1 MYRKCLLAAAIGSI
15 AAQGNAASWQS
26 VFSATTTNVKSNAVT
41 HTNQGIDGIV
51 DTTGV
56 ATTSNLLVLGSEY
69 AQNDLI
75 TFTVSQ
81 AARTNYSWPTSLKS
95 LVNGDATYGGA
106 GAAVNEFEVKTAA
119 TANATLAT
127 LALRVTAAGNADYAD
142 NTAFVCGDQFTV
154 GTATTVYTV
163 TGDHD
168 TNCGSGNTAKNLEF
182 LPVLAANAVV
192 GDDIVVKK
200 RSTVTLGL
208 VSSTST
214 EAVYRVSSILTAADT
229 ATIGSTTIG
238 AMVQSP
244 AVEVTAAGL
253 VAAGT
258 TGVTMSSSAKTG
270 AGTAMDANGT
280 AYAIAKS
287 TDQFPLTITKFN
299 GIVDVEQ
306 SSAAFTGGNST
317 ASQDCVDF
325 NTTAVAAGTEGN
337 SLTLSAAGA
346 LTLDVAV
353 NDLVATSTATTH
365 TVNYTGGFSW
375 LDTTPATAGLQGA
388 DFTTGSDGGL
398 ATAADTAMTK
408 LTVTDATT
416 IETGSTPLCINK
428 SVATQTIPTGTFD
441 GNTVYTWTNAAGT
454 TGRTST
460 TTHASLGAWTLNG
473 VSLVVYGVPMGSTVD
488 RMIWVNNAGSTD
500 AVLTGSFTMAGVT
513 TSNLALGTANAL
525 TSTSIDEALDTALT
539 AAGVTPADS
548 SRGSLTISAP
558 VKTADVTV
566 SASYRVK
573 SANDRLGIET
583 SDSIDGTAK

>member
-1 MYRKCLLAAAIGSI
+1 MYRKCLLAAAIASV

-26 VFSATTTNVKSNAVT
+26 VFSSASTNVKSNAVT
-41 HTNQGIDGIV
+41 HTNQGINGIA
-51 DTTGV
+51 DTAGV

-106 GAAVNEFEVKTAA
+106 GAAANEFEVKTAA

-127 LALRVTAAGNADYAD
+127 LALRATAVGNADYAD
-142 NTAFVCGDQFTV
+142 GTAFVCGDQFTV
-154 GTATTVYTV
+154 GAATTVYTV
-163 TGDHD
+163 TADHD
-168 TNCGSGNTAKNLEF
+168 TDCGTGITAKNLEF

-214 EAVYRVSSILTAADT
+214 EAVYRVSSILNASDT

-238 AMVQSP
+238 AMIQSP

-258 TGVTMSSSAKTG
+258 TGVTISSSAKTG
-270 AGTAMDANGT
+270 SGTAMDANGT

-287 TDQFPLTITKFN
+287 IDQFPLTITKFD
-299 GIVDVEQ
+299 GVVDVEQ
-306 SSAAFTGGNST
+306 SSAALTGGNST
-317 ASQDCVDF
+317 SSADCVDF
-325 NTTAVAAGTEGN
+325 NTTAVAAGTQGE
-337 SLTLSAAGA
+337 SLTLSSTGV

-353 NDLVATSTATTH
+353 NDLIATSTATTH
-365 TVNYTGGFSW
+365 TVNFSGGFSW
-375 LDTTPATAGLQGA
+375 LDTTPGTAGLQGA
-388 DFTTGSDGGL
+388 DFTTNSQAAL
-398 ATAADTAMTK
+398 STVADTAMTK

-416 IETGSTPLCINK
+416 INTGSTPLCINK
-428 SVATQTIPTGTFD
+428 SVAAQIIPTGTFD
-441 GNTVYTWTNAAGT
+441 GKTVYTWTNSGGV
-454 TGRTST
+454 TGKTST

-473 VSLVVYGVPMGSTVD
+473 VSLSVYGVPMGSTVD
-488 RMIWVNNAGSTD
+488 RMIWVNNKGATD

-513 TSNLALGTANAL
+513 TKNLALGTAAAL
-525 TSTSIDEALDTALT
+525 SSTSIDEALDTALT
-539 AAGVTPADS
+539 AAGVTPAAS
-548 SRGSLTISAP
+548 SRGSLVISAP

-583 SDSIDGTAK
+583 SDSIDGTTK